1 MSMGLE
7 GKSEEEAEGAVR
19 GTTGGGGQ
27 KYLQQKYSRRQPD
40 TLRNTITWLLF
51 V

>member
-7 GKSEEEAEGAVR
+7 GKTEEEAEGAVR
-19 GTTGGGGQ
+19 GTSVYAVSYHAASQ
-27 KYLQQKYSRRQPD
+27 NISLME
-40 TLRNTITWLLF
+40 

>member
-7 GKSEEEAEGAVR
+7 GKAEEEAEGAVR
-19 GTTGGGGQ
+19 
-27 KYLQQKYSRRQPD
+27 D
-40 TLRNTITWLLF
+40 TSVYAVSYDAASQNISLME